1 MKNQNSY
8 KIGVFA
14 LLLALSSCEDIL
26 DRAPIDQISDAVVW
40 NDEILVE
47 AYLYQSYASAPFHAS
62 LTQEDVEDR
71 NILYPV
77 TVCDEGFS
85 KKTQDEGA
93 AIWKKNLLDKDGGK
107 RNLFQY
113 WGYTD
118 IRRANEFLE
127 LIQTSSL
134 QSKDVMAAE
143 MRFIRAFIYFEMV
156 KRYGAV
162 PLIVEAQNIDDELES
177 LYTPR
182 SSEKD
187 IYDFIYD
194 ELSDIVDI
202 LPEEYP
208 GGFGR
213 ATKYAAAALNS
224 RAMMYA
230 ASVAQWGGQE
240 LDGLLGIS
248 AADAPGYWQKSYD
261 ASKMILGADLKGGKH
276 SLYDGNSDL
285 VQNFQ
290 EIFLNEKNKEVI
302 LAKQYAGKDVLGHRW
317 DLFNAPINR
326 IPDDGN
332 GIIFGSEKQCT
343 SISIYL
349 EMAEEFE
356 YIDGSEGVL
365 FASRNAGEI
374 ENNVYTIEELFGN
387 KEPRFHASLFYHE
400 AEWRGVKLDWKK
412 WDIKGGS
419 KQKAKNRPKADVEEQ
434 TGFGIKKYV
443 STTSG
448 FPEGADSDVDYIVFR
463 FGEILLNFAEAAF
476 ELGKVEEAT
485 VAINELRSRVA
496 LPLHP
501 TVDRDKI
508 RHERKVELA
517 FEGNRFWDLRRWRL
531 LEEAMNR
538 SFYGIEY
545 GQIDN
550 SDQYHVYLIG
560 GDAEGSYVSTMS
572 EKYYY
577 LPITTSRIANNPKL
591 APENPGY

>member
-134 QSKDVMAAE
+134 QSKNVMAAE

-261 ASKMILGADLKGGKH
+261 ASKVILGADLKGGKH